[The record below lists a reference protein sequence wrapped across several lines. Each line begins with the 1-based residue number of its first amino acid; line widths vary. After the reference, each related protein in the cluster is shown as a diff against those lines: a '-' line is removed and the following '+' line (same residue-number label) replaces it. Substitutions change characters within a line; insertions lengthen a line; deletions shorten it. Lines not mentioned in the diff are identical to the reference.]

1 VKKFNTVIFVFLP
14 SDAQQSIEDIRRG
27 RFFVT
32 SCFITALF
40 ALSYF
45 FMSLYIDGIYFADAM
60 IVSVLLFISLPVLL
74 KKGVPISVLEN
85 MFIANIAV
93 VVILLIYWEGG
104 IRNANLAP
112 WPLVLPIFA
121 MLMQG
126 PRKALKWFVLSLIII
141 SVYSYF
147 TFQGIKFPVRYDFSK
162 DPLFN
167 ILSLTG
173 LVCIV
178 SAIFYISENQKRQ
191 AQNEL
196 KRQNTQLENL
206 NSEKDSFLRIVSHD
220 LKSPVL
226 IVTEFAKYL
235 AEPDLTEEDRVE
247 YLGHITD
254 SGDRMLE
261 LVRNLLDI
269 NIIESG
275 TMIVREKSFSVNDLI
290 SKYVKQMNLLA
301 INKQIKL
308 HKRLPDRDIVILSDK
323 ARLEQVLDNYVS
335 NAMKYCPEG
344 TNVYVQL
351 EDTPTYIELSVK
363 DEGPGIDES
372 EHDKLFVQFS
382 TASSVPRPGYH
393 SSGLGLAIVKKI
405 ADSLGAVA
413 GCISSKGQGCTFYIR
428 LPKSQ
433 ENAGV

>member
-1 VKKFNTVIFVFLP
+1 MKKLNTVISVFLP
-14 SDAQQSIEDIRRG
+14 PNAQQSIEAVRRG
-27 RFFVT
+27 RFFIT

-45 FMSLYIDGIYFADAM
+45 FMSLYIDGEYFADAM
-60 IVSVLLFISLPVLL
+60 VVSVLLFIALPFLL
-74 KKGVPISVLEN
+74 KKGVPIAIVEN
-85 MFIANIAV
+85 IFIANIAV

-104 IRNANLAP
+104 IRTANLAP
-112 WPLVLPIFA
+112 WPLVLPIYA

-126 PRKALKWFVLSLIII
+126 PRKAVFWFCVALAIIFT
-141 SVYSYF
+141 YSYF
-147 TFQGIKFPVRYDFSK
+147 TFHNIRFPVRYDFSK
-162 DPLFN
+162 DPIFN
-167 ILSLTG
+167 ALSLSG

-178 SAIFYISENQKRQ
+178 SAIFYISENQKRR
-191 AQNEL
+191 AQEEL
-196 KRQNTQLENL
+196 KKQNTQLEDL
-206 NSEKDSFLRIVSHD
+206 NNEKDNFLRIVSHD

-235 AEPDLTEEDRVE
+235 AEPDLTEEDRIE

-261 LVRNLLDI
+261 LIRNLLDI

-275 TMIVREKSFSVNDLI
+275 KMIVKNKSFSVNDLI
-290 SKYVKQMNLLA
+290 SKYVNQMNLLA

-308 HKRLPDRDIVILSDK
+308 RKRLPDRDIMILSDK

-351 EDTPTYIELSVK
+351 EDTPTYVELSVK

-372 EHDKLFVQFS
+372 EHGKLFVQFS
-382 TASSVPRPGYH
+382 TASSVPRTGYH

-405 ADSLGAVA
+405 ADSLDAHV
-413 GCISSKGQGCTFYIR
+413 GCISAKDKGCTFYIR
-428 LPKSQ
+428 LPKK
-433 ENAGV
+433 